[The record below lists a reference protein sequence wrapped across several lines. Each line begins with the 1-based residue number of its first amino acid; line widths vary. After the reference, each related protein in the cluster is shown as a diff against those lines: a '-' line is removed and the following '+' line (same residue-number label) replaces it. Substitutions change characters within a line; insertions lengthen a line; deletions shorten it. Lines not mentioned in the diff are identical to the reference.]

1 MAGIVQ
7 PGAQSAAM
15 AGILMSWTQ
24 RWWRWGPA
32 FLLAAFAMAAAAQP
46 QAVLQ
51 LEMAQQPIPLG
62 TAGQFWMDPT
72 GDAIVDNVA
81 TRTDIPWAATQPNAV
96 YPTSTG
102 KALWLRFT
110 VAELDD
116 RDRWY
121 LEVPYPAVNLVT
133 LYSPDRLGQWV
144 PQHAGDSLPV
154 ARWPLPGRHPVLP
167 LALVPDS
174 PRRFLL
180 RVENPHSFGAPLSF
194 VSEAHFNREEQRAA
208 LVLGMYFGLAG
219 LAVLLSLLGAVS
231 LRDIAFAWYAL
242 AITVMSLAQ
251 SSMTGLA
258 GVHLWPT
265 WAWWNDVS
273 ALALPVLGVAS
284 LMGFFSTVVSA
295 RERSRRVH
303 RLLLAMGLLGVAAAI
318 GIMTVEPSLRF
329 RLMVPYVALGST
341 AGVGTLLWAFR
352 RGDRHAGWLL
362 AGLVP
367 VVIGAFFPLA
377 RTAGLIPIGF
387 WTMHAMQISIAIEL
401 PLLLLVLMLRS
412 QQRRENQRRIH
423 GLDRMDPATG
433 LINGLVFTERLARLI
448 ARSQRLKLQS
458 AVLVIDIANIE
469 HIRRTFDRR
478 SVEELPLRV
487 AGRLLSAAREIDSV
501 ARLSDFRFGMLVEGP
516 LTPEEAASTGPRV
529 VARCLMP
536 FKDKPLEWTAQV
548 RVAQTLVPT
557 ESFDAERVIARLE
570 AVLATVPA
578 DSKRAVFT
586 IR

>member
-1 MAGIVQ
+1 
-7 PGAQSAAM
+7 
-15 AGILMSWTQ
+15 MSWTRRWQ
-24 RWWRWGPA
+24 RQGLA
-32 FLLAAFAMAAAAQP
+32 FLLAACALAASAQAQP
-46 QAVLQ
+46 VLQ
-51 LEMAQQPIPLG
+51 LDTARQPIALG
-62 TAGQFWMDPT
+62 AAGQFWMDPT
-72 GDAIVDNVA
+72 GDATVDNVA
-81 TRTDIPWAATQPNAV
+81 TSPAIPWAPMQPHAV
-96 YPTSTG
+96 YPTTTG

-110 VAELDD
+110 VAESGD
-116 RDRWY
+116 RERWY
-121 LEVPYPAVNLVT
+121 LEIPYPAVNLVT
-133 LYSPDRLGQWV
+133 LYAPDRLGQWV
-144 PQHAGDSLPV
+144 PQYAGDSLPV
-154 ARWPLPGRHPVLP
+154 ASWPLPGRHPVLP

-174 PRRFLL
+174 PRQFLL

-194 VSEAHFNREEQRAA
+194 VSEAYFNREEQRAA
-208 LVLGMYFGLAG
+208 LVLGMYFGLAA
-219 LAVLLSLLGAVS
+219 LAVLLSVLGAVS
-231 LRDIAFAWYAL
+231 LRDSAFGWYAL

-258 GVHLWPT
+258 GVHLWPH
-265 WAWWNDVS
+265 WPWWNDVS

-295 RERSRRVH
+295 RERSLRVH

-318 GIMTVEPSLRF
+318 GIMTVAPSLRF

-362 AGLVP
+362 AGLIP
-367 VVIGAFFPLA
+367 VVMGAFFPLA

-387 WTMHAMQISIAIEL
+387 WTTHAMQISIAIEL
-401 PLLLLVLMLRS
+401 PLLMLVLMLRS

-433 LINGLVFTERLARLI
+433 LINGLVFTERLSRLI

-478 SVEELPLRV
+478 SAEEMPLRV
-487 AGRLLSAAREIDSV
+487 AERLLSAAREIDSV

-516 LTPEEAASTGPRV
+516 LTPEEAASTAPRV

-557 ESFDAERVIARLE
+557 ENFDAERVIGRLE
-570 AVLATVPA
+570 AVLAAVPA